1 MPASSPNIR
10 SFAVDGAG
18 VMARSPESMR
28 GLRNPL
34 TDGRIA
40 AVLFDLDGTLY
51 RQRPMR
57 ALMALE
63 LATLALRS
71 PLQAPVTWR
80 VLSEFRRAQE
90 TLRGQVTDR
99 GAGLEQL
106 QLTARRTGLS
116 VEQVE
121 TLVAEWMIERP
132 LKYLARCRAEGLLQL
147 LDFLARRGIR
157 VGVFS
162 DYPPELKL
170 KALGVAG
177 RFSVLVCSA
186 DPDVGLFKPH
196 PRGFLV
202 ASARWQIDPSEI
214 LVVGDRPDADA
225 AGARAAGMPCV
236 IVGGRNGRRSSDF
249 LSLDS
254 LERLRDVLDDDHG
267 R

>member
-1 MPASSPNIR
+1 MPAASPDIR
-10 SFAVDGAG
+10 SLAVKDADRTS
-18 VMARSPESMR
+18 RSSEPR
-28 GLRNPL
+28 RAVRNPL
-34 TDGRIA
+34 TGGCIA

-57 ALMALE
+57 ALMGLE
-63 LATLALRS
+63 LAALALKS

-90 TLRGQVTDR
+90 RLRGRVTER

-106 QLTARRTGLS
+106 QVTARQTGLS

-132 LKYLARCRAEGLLQL
+132 LKYLARCRAKGLVQL
-147 LDFLARRGIR
+147 LDFLALRGIR

-186 DPDVGLFKPH
+186 DPEVGVFKPH

-236 IVGGRNGRRSSDF
+236 IIGGPHRRRSSDF

-254 LERLRDVLDDDHG
+254 LERLRDVLDDNHS

>member
-1 MPASSPNIR
+1 MAVEDADGIASSSELTR
-10 SFAVDGAG
+10 G
-18 VMARSPESMR
+18 V
-28 GLRNPL
+28 GNPVS
-34 TDGRIA
+34 DGRIA

-57 ALMALE
+57 VLMALE
-63 LATLALRS
+63 LATLALRN

-90 TLRGQVTDR
+90 KLRGQITER

-106 QLTARRTGLS
+106 QLTARQTGLS

-132 LKYLARCRAEGLLQL
+132 LKYLARCRAEGLVQL

-157 VGVFS
+157 LGVFS

-177 RFSVLVCSA
+177 RFSVLVCAA
-186 DPDVGLFKPH
+186 DPDVGVFKPH

-236 IVGGRNGRRSSDF
+236 IIGGPNGRRSGDF

-254 LERLRDVLDDDHG
+254 FERLRDVLDDDHG